1 MCRLAEEG
9 QDFEPMYK
17 WVKEITEHYISAS
30 KDFDV
35 ELRNMIA
42 ICFRNCIGKQTGA
55 VKILDALSRS
65 KKYKKYGL
73 TLPDFKKK
81 HIYFIK
87 ERSLEIAYL
96 SAEKLAKLSKD
107 QESLVFW

>member
-1 MCRLAEEG
+1 
-9 QDFEPMYK
+9 
-17 WVKEITEHYISAS
+17 
-30 KDFDV
+30 
-35 ELRNMIA
+35 MIA
-42 ICFRNCIGKQTGA
+42 IYFRNCIGKHTGA

-81 HIYFIK
+81 HIYIVK
-87 ERSLEIAYL
+87 ERAVDIAYMA
-96 SAEKLAKLSKD
+96 SEKLGKLAKD